1 MLANPGEYCSSSCSP
16 GDFFYSSSSIQM
28 RHASTD
34 KYTHKSRQRNCHTS
48 DSVRNSTGNAYRV
61 LSDANFGCLS
71 IPLFCIAHSSAKNGY
86 FGEYLNVF
94 VMFCFGFVRRFGADA
109 RGFSEFL
116 EGFIP
121 RVRGCKRVLW
131 DF

>member
-1 MLANPGEYCSSSCSP
+1 MLANPGEYSSSSCSP

-28 RHASTD
+28 RHSPTD

-94 VMFCFGFVRRFGADA
+94 VMFWFGFVRGFGADA

-116 EGFIP
+116 EGFYSSCNRNICFMRP
-121 RVRGCKRVLW
+121 
-131 DF
+131 